1 MLGVDMSSG
10 DGIIG
15 QRNHGSQMGGC
26 VSRGVPLYGTA
37 ILFIHLYLH
46 RYIMYTNA
54 KKH

>member
-15 QRNHGSQMGGC
+15 ERNHGGQMDGC

-37 ILFIHLYLH
+37 ILIIHLCVPTIPPSRNSVH
-46 RYIMYTNA
+46 
-54 KKH
+54 